1 MIYELLENMN
11 AVGRENVISRKALA
25 GLTGL
30 SDRGVRKQIE
40 NERRQSMPILSS
52 TQSRGNYLLDS
63 KVDLKEYLA
72 EQESRMA
79 SIRLSYLPMKRVYE
93 EM

>member
-1 MIYELLENMN
+1 MIYELLERMN
-11 AVGRENVISRKALA
+11 AVGRENAISRKALA
-25 GLTGL
+25 SLTGL

-52 TQSRGNYLLDS
+52 TQSGGYYLLDS
-63 KVDLKEYLA
+63 KVALREYLA

-79 SIRLSYLPMKRVYE
+79 SIRQSYLPMKRFYE

>member
-52 TQSRGNYLLDS
+52 TQSRGYYLLDS

>member
-1 MIYELLENMN
+1 MN

-52 TQSRGNYLLDS
+52 TQSRGYYLLDS